1 MLHFASGRTDQ
12 SHRDVCNKHVLSHQS
27 SPQSSGGEAPT
38 RACQPCA
45 ERRVRCSRGS
55 PCKQCVERRARCTY
69 PASNSRG
76 KRKRV
81 VESDSVAAEHGSGL
95 PSTSATQVGLCLPPA
110 GQDITFDGPVET
122 QPTQT
127 PHTVVQTDKSSDGAA
142 DEPSTQYSEMLQ
154 QPIMDIAYG
163 IVDGFNAQAM
173 ELLSINWL
181 SPDYQAGLQLSEQL
195 ADMQNIFPAGGVGF
209 PFSLGQAPAGYIDQA
224 SQIGQQSVMSQ
235 PTIPSQCRDAEIL
248 SIHSPQSPAVSHASG
263 HSYNRFYV
271 DGDGARASLRPPLPS
286 DASSSHCVSDT
297 HTHTNS
303 AAGGGQACSVDGQL
317 PVDLY
322 QVLVDNLQA
331 EFSNLTG
338 NAFPPYE
345 QVSQWVR
352 LYLEQFHPTLPFL
365 RRLELFNVNSDWVL
379 LLAVVT
385 LGAFLSTSSEAGKV
399 RHSLME
405 ILEQVVTHRHES
417 VQSRQDIEKD
427 WILPASARTERSGDL
442 AIWQAA
448 VLSAICLLHCGRKD
462 KISRAVAGRHRL
474 VDACHSLQLLSASP
488 PKYSTGSAGDPRR
501 WCRAWY
507 QTQASIRLG
516 LMIWASH
523 PVEYKINVMKLI
535 SHQFLDFIIACEF
548 HCRPL
553 LQLADVVEPLPCS
566 DHIWNSDI
574 EDPEVL
580 NSTTSKYR
588 SLLTL

>member
-1 MLHFASGRTDQ
+1 M
-12 SHRDVCNKHVLSHQS
+12 LSHQS
-27 SPQSSGGEAPT
+27 SPHSSCGEAST

-81 VESDSVAAEHGSGL
+81 VESDLVAAEHGSGL
-95 PSTSATQVGLCLPPA
+95 PSTSATHVGLCLPPA
-110 GQDITFDGPVET
+110 GQDLTFDGPVET
-122 QPTQT
+122 QPTHTPQT
-127 PHTVVQTDKSSDGAA
+127 VIQTDRSSDGAA
-142 DEPSTQYSEMLQ
+142 DELGTQYSEMLQ
-154 QPIMDIAYG
+154 QQPMMDIAYG

-181 SPDYQAGLQLSEQL
+181 SPDYQAGLQFSEQL
-195 ADMQNIFPAGGVGF
+195 ADLQNIFPAGGVGF
-209 PFSLGQAPAGYIDQA
+209 PSSLGQAPAECIDQA
-224 SQIGQQSVMSQ
+224 SQVGQQPVTSQ
-235 PTIPSQCRDAEIL
+235 PIIPSQCRDGETV
-248 SIHSPQSPAVSHASG
+248 SIHSAQSPAVSHASG
-263 HSYNRFYV
+263 HSCNRFYV

-297 HTHTNS
+297 NAHTNP
-303 AAGGGQACSVDGQL
+303 AAGRGQACSVDGQL

-322 QVLVDNLQA
+322 RVLADNLQA

-352 LYLEQFHPTLPFL
+352 LYLEQFHPTFPFL
-365 RRLELFNVNSDWVL
+365 RQLELFDVNSDWVL

-385 LGAFLSTSSEAGKV
+385 AGAFLSTSSEAGRV

-405 ILEQVVTHRHES
+405 ILEQVVAHRLES
-417 VQSRQDIEKD
+417 VQSRQVIEHD
-427 WILPASARTERSGDL
+427 WIMPATAKTENYGNL

-448 VLSAICLLHCGRKD
+448 VLSTISLLHCGRKD
-462 KISRAVAGRHRL
+462 KISRAMTGRHRL
-474 VDACHSLQLLSASP
+474 VDACHSMQLLSASP
-488 PKYSTGSAGDPRR
+488 PQYSTGSAGDPRR

-507 QTQASIRLG
+507 QTQASTRLG

-523 PVEYKINVMKLI
+523 PVEYKHQHDEIN
-535 SHQFLDFIIACEF
+535 S
-548 HCRPL
+548 PL
-553 LQLADVVEPLPCS
+553 
-566 DHIWNSDI
+566 
-574 EDPEVL
+574 VL
-580 NSTTSKYR
+580 GLCYR
-588 SLLTL
+588 M